1 MKKFLIFI
9 GGFVTGILATFL
21 VAFLINMKNQS
32 NDGLQGLTVFPQKGE
47 CITTASEIDIL
58 QVLKPNMA
66 LATTVKYGEYGVRQY
81 SDEIVVLL
89 INHEGETYYD
99 QQKIN
104 IPANKCARQ
113 IGTYQYT
120 AKNNDVKTVPAVVI
134 EQNNNIIESGKSFG
148 NLPNTKFHYYDTN
161 SSVNGIVSITET
173 IEFGNGTYVFNSETD
188 NTPGKTETKTEIG
201 TFRVSGDSVNLT
213 SSDGKEKTGIM
224 VGSSLT
230 IDGRTYR

>member
-1 MKKFLIFI
+1 MKMFLIFI
-9 GGFVTGILATFL
+9 GGFVTGILAMFL

-66 LATTVKYGEYGVRQY
+66 LATTGNILEGG
-81 SDEIVVLL
+81 IAVLL

-120 AKNNDVKTVPAVVI
+120 TKNNDVKTVPAVVI
-134 EQNNNIIESGKSFG
+134 EQNNGVIESGKSFG
-148 NLPNTKFHYYDTN
+148 NLPNTRWRYYDSN
-161 SSVNGIVSITET
+161 FVGSELITIDES
-173 IEFGNGTYVFNSETD
+173 IEFGNGTYVFNSKTD
-188 NTPGKTETKTEIG
+188 KNSRNQATKTETG
-201 TFRVSGDSVNLT
+201 TFRVSDDNVILT
-213 SSDGKEKTGIM
+213 SSDGKEKTGTMI
-224 VGSSLT
+224 GSSLT